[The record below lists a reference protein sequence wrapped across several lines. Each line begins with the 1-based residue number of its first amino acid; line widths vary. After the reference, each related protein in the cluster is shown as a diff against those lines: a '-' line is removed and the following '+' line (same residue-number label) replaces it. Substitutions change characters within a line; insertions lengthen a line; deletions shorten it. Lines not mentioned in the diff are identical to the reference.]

1 MGADAATRAA
11 GAIGEAA
18 HPPSIVTRLPGGGGR
33 FSRSSR
39 PPLDVRWWGLG
50 FVLPVVV
57 FFATF
62 SVFPVLFGFYLSL
75 TDYDLLNPPL
85 FVGLDNFRNL
95 IGDKLFLTALAN
107 TLIFVAGAT
116 VPVWG
121 ASLAAALLF
130 DQVFRGRD
138 IVKAIFFLPVLP
150 PLAVIAVIWRL
161 LLHPNGIATSAAGWF
176 SGVSEIPWLADTML
190 APLAMI
196 VVHDWAAIPFFMLI
210 WLAGLAGIPQE
221 ARDAAAVDGAG
232 ALQRFWYIDLP
243 LLRPTSLLVAS
254 LATINA
260 FQSFVLQF
268 VLSSDQGGPA
278 NSTLVLGLLVFKY
291 GFQYFRMGDA
301 AAVSVVMFA
310 IIMSVTLL
318 QLRLGRRVY

>member
-1 MGADAATRAA
+1 MGGNAATQAAEAADAAAQ
-11 GAIGEAA
+11 
-18 HPPSIVTRLPGGGGR
+18 PPSIVTRLFGGWPR
-33 FSRSSR
+33 RSER
-39 PPLDVRWWGLG
+39 PPLDIRWWGLG

-57 FFATF
+57 FFAVF
-62 SVFPVLFGFYLSL
+62 SVFPVFFGFYLSL
-75 TDYDLLNPPL
+75 TDYDLLSPPL

-95 IGDKLFLTALAN
+95 VSDKLFLTALVN
-107 TLIFVAGAT
+107 TLIFVVGAT
-116 VPVWG
+116 VPVWA

-138 IVKAIFFLPVLP
+138 VVKAIFFLPVLP
-150 PLAVIAVIWRL
+150 PAVVIAVIWRL
-161 LLHPNGIATSAAGWF
+161 LLHPNGIATSTVGWF
-176 SGVSEIPWLADTML
+176 SGISEIPWLANTVL

-318 QLRLGRRVY
+318 QLWLGRRVY

>member
-1 MGADAATRAA
+1 MEGNVATGAGQTAAAQA
-11 GAIGEAA
+11 
-18 HPPSIVTRLPGGGGR
+18 PSIMSRLFGGALR
-33 FSRSSR
+33 RSER
-39 PPLDVRWWGLG
+39 PPLDVSWWGLY

-57 FFATF
+57 FFAVF
-62 SVFPVLFGFYLSL
+62 SVFPVFFGFYLSL
-75 TDYDLLNPPL
+75 TDYDLLSPPL

-95 IGDKLFLTALAN
+95 ASDKLFLTALVN
-107 TLIFVAGAT
+107 TLVFVVGAT
-116 VPVWG
+116 VPVWA

-130 DQVFRGRD
+130 DQMFRGRN

-150 PLAVIAVIWRL
+150 PAVVIAVIWRL
-161 LLHPNGIATSAAGWF
+161 LLHPNGIATSSVGWF
-176 SGVSEIPWLADTML
+176 NGISEIPWLANTVL

-196 VVHDWAAIPFFMLI
+196 VVHDWAAIPFFMMI

-221 ARDAAAVDGAG
+221 ARDAAAVDGASV
-232 ALQRFWYIDLP
+232 LQRFWYIDLP
-243 LLRPTSLLVAS
+243 LLRQTSLLVAS